1 MSHSAVSASFACPRT
16 AHCLFALDRAR
27 VDIERELLNTFK
39 QHMSLNY
46 GSEEIRVL
54 PFLTLSRE
62 PGSRAPTSHTPGS
75 VSVHDA
81 YLQCMFTSA

>member
-1 MSHSAVSASFACPRT
+1 MVSHSAVSASFAT
-16 AHCLFALDRAR
+16 ELYTSLHALDRAR

-39 QHMSLNY
+39 QHMSLNH
-46 GSEEIRVL
+46 GSGKIRVL